1 MHLFT
6 CFTKEDLMFSW
17 TRATVGL
24 LALIL
29 TATFGFA
36 QGVQTG
42 SIQGTARDTDGLV
55 LPGATV
61 SVTSPAL
68 QGTRSTTTDENG
80 VYVLPG
86 LPAGVYAVTFELEG
100 FAPIKHETTVAV
112 GSPSLVNAT
121 LRIGGLT
128 ETVSVTANPV
138 ESIVTSTQG
147 TANFRYDEVQALP
160 VGRTPA
166 AIATLSPALTTNT
179 PNANQVT
186 INGGFAYDNV
196 FLIDGVD
203 VNDNLFGT
211 ANNLFIEDAIEET
224 QVLSSGISAEYGR
237 FSGGVINVVTKSGGD
252 QFSGTFRSNFTND
265 DWQALSP
272 YEKENDITKSDK
284 VNQSYEGTFGG
295 PILRSR
301 LWFFGAGRFA
311 ETTNTAPLPQ
321 SGVSFTRT
329 STNKRGE
336 IKLTGTVAN
345 DHTISGS
352 YMNNATDATRVPF
365 AFSIDPNVSET
376 PSFPNDRFVAN
387 YRGVLTPRLF
397 ADLRASR
404 KTYGFRDS
412 GGTSQNLN
420 DSPIIGLSQL
430 VHYNGEYFDATDP
443 EDRNNYQVAGSLS
456 YFLSTPN
463 LGSHDI
469 KGGFEVFNS
478 YRTGGNSQSS
488 TGYVV
493 IADYLEDAAGNPV
506 FDSGGRFIPVFA
518 PGATY
523 NENWL
528 ATRGAQIDIRTTS
541 FYLQDS
547 WRAGTNLTFDIGTR
561 YERVRG
567 EATGG
572 IRPIDTDTWVPR
584 LAATYDINGDGR
596 FVVQST
602 YAWYA
607 GKYSESQFAGN
618 TDVGNPSVVYGEY
631 VGPAGQG
638 RDFAPGFDPNNYVTY
653 DGSFPTA
660 NVFFEDGLSSPV
672 TKEFTASIGAQLGR
686 GFGKLTF
693 VNRNMSNFVED
704 FITVDGGTTTVVRDG
719 IDYGTFQN
727 IHFRNSDDP
736 KRDYQALVFQ
746 GRYPLFERLNV
757 YANYTYQLKND
768 GNFEGEGA
776 NTPGISSLV
785 GDRPEIYSPD
795 RNYPTGRLND
805 FQSHRI
811 RAWGIYNQPLG
822 FAGDVDVALFYRYD
836 SPLTYSLSASN
847 VALSPIQQA
856 RGAAYISLPA
866 TQTLYF
872 AERGS
877 ELFDAAHLW
886 DMGLN
891 YSIPVFRSLRP
902 YVKLDVYNLFN
913 NDKLIQWNTV
923 VTADPNSPLDSL
935 GLPTGYVKGSNFGK
949 GTSNAHYP
957 GARRFEVAVGFR
969 F

>member
-1 MHLFT
+1 MQSHFSGKRFVMT
-6 CFTKEDLMFSW
+6 SW
-17 TRATVGL
+17 TRICLSL
-24 LALIL
+24 LALTL
-29 TATFGFA
+29 SATFAFA

-42 SIQGTARDTDGLV
+42 TLQGTARDTDGLV
-55 LPGATV
+55 LPGVTVTV
-61 SVTSPAL
+61 SSPAL
-68 QGTRSTTTDENG
+68 QGTRTTVTDENG
-80 VYVLPG
+80 VYVLRG
-86 LPAGVYAVTFELEG
+86 LPGGEYEVVFELTG
-100 FAPIKHETTVAV
+100 FATKTERTTVAV

-121 LRIGGLT
+121 LGVGGLT
-128 ETVSVTANPV
+128 ETVSVTANPI
-138 ESIVTSTQG
+138 ESIVTSTSG
-147 TANFRYDEVQALP
+147 TANFRYMEVQTLP
-160 VGRTPA
+160 VGRTPQG
-166 AIATLSPALTTNT
+166 IAQLSPALTTNT
-179 PNANQVT
+179 PNAGQLT
-186 INGGFAYDNV
+186 INGAFAYDNV

-211 ANNLFIEDAIEET
+211 SNNLFIEDAIEET

-265 DWQALSP
+265 DWQELSP
-272 YEKENDITKSDK
+272 FEKERNITKSDK

-295 PILRSR
+295 PILKSR

-321 SGVSFTRT
+321 SGVSFTRS

-352 YMNNATDATRVPF
+352 YMNNSTDSTRVPF
-365 AFSIDPNVSET
+365 AFSIDPNVAEE

-387 YRGVLTPRLF
+387 YRGVLSPRLF

-404 KTYGFRDS
+404 KTFGFRGA
-412 GGTSQNLN
+412 GGSSQNLN

-430 VHYNGEYFDATDP
+430 VHYNGNYFDATDP
-443 EDRNNYQVAGSLS
+443 ENRNNYQVAGSLS
-456 YFLSTPN
+456 YFLSTAN

-488 TGYVV
+488 TGYVI
-493 IADYLEDAAGNPV
+493 IADYLQDAAGAPV
-506 FDSGGRFIPVFA
+506 FDSAGRFIPLFEQ
-518 PGATY
+518 GATF

-528 ATRGAQIDIRTTS
+528 ANRGAQLDIRTTS

-547 WRAGTNLTFDIGTR
+547 WRATSNLTFDIGTR

-572 IRPIDTDTWVPR
+572 IVPINTDTWVPR
-584 LAATYDINGDGR
+584 LAATYDLKGDGR
-596 FVVQST
+596 YVVQST

-618 TDVGNPSVVYGEY
+618 TDVGNPAAVYGEY
-631 VGPAGQG
+631 VGPTGQG

-660 NVFFEDGLSSPV
+660 NVFFESGLSSPV
-672 TKEFTASIGAQLGR
+672 TKEFTASFGAQVGR
-686 GFGKLTF
+686 GFAKATF
-693 VNRNMSNFVED
+693 INRNMSNFVED
-704 FITVDGGTTTVVRDG
+704 FITVEGGTTTVTRDG
-719 IDYGTFQN
+719 INYGTFQN
-727 IHFRNSDDP
+727 INFRNSDVP
-736 KRDYQALVFQ
+736 ERDYQAVVLQ
-746 GRYPLFERLNV
+746 GRYPLFSRLNL
-757 YANYTYQLKND
+757 YANYTYQIKND
-768 GNFEGEGA
+768 GNFEGEGT
-776 NTPGISSLV
+776 NTPGVSSLV
-785 GDRPEIYSPD
+785 GDRPEIYNPA
-795 RNYPTGRLND
+795 RNFPTGRLND

-811 RAWGIYNQPLG
+811 RAWGIYNQPLA
-822 FAGDVDVALFYRYD
+822 FLGDIDVALFYKYD

-847 VALSPIQQA
+847 VALSAIQRQL
-856 RGAAYISLPA
+856 GAGYISLPA

-872 AERGS
+872 GERGS

-886 DMGLN
+886 DLGLN
-891 YSIPVFRSLRP
+891 YSIPVFKSLRP
-902 YVKLDVYNLFN
+902 YVKFDLFNVFN

-923 VTADPNSPLDSL
+923 VTADRNSALDSL
-935 GLPTGYVKGSNFGK
+935 GLPTGYVQGANFGK
-949 GTSNAHYP
+949 GTANTHYP
-957 GARRFEVAVGFR
+957 SARRYEIAVGFR